1 MKLSIR
7 EAAFEDPA
15 DGAAI
20 LHVLDSYAA
29 DPVGLGRPLG
39 DAVRERLLPA
49 LRSHGQALA
58 MLAFDGGAPVGLA
71 IGFFGLSTFQARP
84 LLNIHDLAVVPSHR
98 GRGVGR
104 ALLAAVEAKALQRR
118 CCKLTLEVQDDNS
131 RARALYERFGFTDYV
146 LNDPVTTRFLSKAL
160 PIANSALDSGGFDA
174 DT

>member
-29 DPVGLGRPLG
+29 DPLGGGQPLSNE
-39 DAVRERLLPA
+39 VRQRLLPA
-49 LRSHGQALA
+49 LRDHGKALA
-58 MLAFDGGAPVGLA
+58 VLAFDAAAPVGLA
-71 IGFFGLSTFQARP
+71 IGFLGLSTFQARP

-98 GRGVGR
+98 GRGIGR
-104 ALLAAVEAKALQRR
+104 ALLMAVEAKALQHR

-131 RARALYERFGFTDYV
+131 RARELYERFGFTDYV
-146 LNDPVTTRFLSKAL
+146 LDVPVATRFLCKAL
-160 PIANSALDSGGFDA
+160 PIADSALGSGGLDA
-174 DT
+174 GT